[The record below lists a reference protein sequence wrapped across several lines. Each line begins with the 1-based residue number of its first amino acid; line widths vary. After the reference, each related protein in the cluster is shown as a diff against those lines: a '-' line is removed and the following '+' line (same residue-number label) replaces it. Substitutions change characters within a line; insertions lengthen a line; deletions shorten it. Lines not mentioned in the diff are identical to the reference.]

1 MQPPARGSQ
10 KTQPIREIF
19 GRAQS
24 GPRDR
29 GHHNLYGENY
39 GETFEGDTWG
49 EFSRWVLLKLI

>member
-1 MQPPARGSQ
+1 MRGAR

-24 GPRDR
+24 GTDHETE
-29 GHHNLYGENY
+29 GTHNLYGENY

-49 EFSRWVLLKLI
+49 EFSRWVLLKPI

>member
-1 MQPPARGSQ
+1 MRGAR

-24 GPRDR
+24 RDT
-29 GHHNLYGENY
+29 HNLYGENY
-39 GETFEGDTWG
+39 GERFEGDTWG